1 MSYEN
6 ARQEM
11 RDMSGNITN
20 IKEEIAELEQQIG
33 TTFEKETVLS
43 FDMSLATKELI
54 TQTVQK
60 ARELE
65 TQKAQLDDRFKVA
78 QEQLEE
84 QEENI
89 RQIKKQML
97 VDEERNVLVEKEK
110 SFQDAAF
117 IGMGAERM
125 KRKYE
130 EKTGATKQKKKQW
143 QRVCLLLLLINTGI
157 LFTSLLI
164 DNRPLLFISVIVFV
178 GIVLA
183 LVLYKDPSSGLQ
195 EELLTLQQSAG
206 GRQSE
211 EAMSVRYQLEKD
223 EEIRKLFERESY
235 KLQQLERAYDKVVSS
250 YEEWERETFQAGEQ
264 VDAYKTRYMFPEFYT
279 YAHILPAFE
288 RIEKCSNY
296 IGS

>member
-1 MSYEN
+1 
-6 ARQEM
+6 
-11 RDMSGNITN
+11 
-20 IKEEIAELEQQIG
+20 
-33 TTFEKETVLS
+33 
-43 FDMSLATKELI
+43 
-54 TQTVQK
+54 
-60 ARELE
+60 
-65 TQKAQLDDRFKVA
+65 
-78 QEQLEE
+78 
-84 QEENI
+84 
-89 RQIKKQML
+89 ML

-130 EKTGATKQKKKQW
+130 EKAGAAKQKKKQW

-157 LFTSLLI
+157 LFTSLFI

-211 EAMSVRYQLEKD
+211 EAMSVRYQLEKMKRFGSYLSASL
-223 EEIRKLFERESY
+223 ISYSSWNERMIKSFH
-235 KLQQLERAYDKVVSS
+235 RMRNG
-250 YEEWERETFQAGEQ
+250 REKRSGGRTS
-264 VDAYKTRYMFPEFYT
+264 RC
-279 YAHILPAFE
+279 I
-288 RIEKCSNY
+288 
-296 IGS
+296 